1 VKSNIVRKIDS
12 PPVSDPV
19 VQPFTKDEIELILKG
34 CLKTRA
40 WRTRPNTA
48 TSRATGVRDK
58 AIIMTLLDTG
68 VRASELCGICYE
80 DINMSSN
87 SIKVSGKGPGRDGK
101 ERLVYFGRR
110 TGQAIWK
117 SLLPRI
123 DQIRPND
130 PLFVVGTDADWR
142 PLTRQ
147 HLRLLVSRIGKRVGV
162 NKAHPHRF
170 RHTFAIN
177 YLRNDGD
184 VFTVMRHTK
193 GTEYE
198 RTLGTWHQALDIL
211 MDEREGTSLPFQLF
225 ALPLNSFLD
234 RPDWDE
240 EPASVRWTVLTAQS
254 NNSPQENSLSKYLSQ
269 VPKQKAH
276 QDRIIL
282 AALLQSLRENDKIK
296 RKARRYPTPDANFFG
311 GIATIY
317 TASHGE
323 DLSEIEQAA
332 FPWASL
338 FLLKHY
344 LHLHPLLKK
353 NLAGRLSAGS
363 RGMNWNTAIILHR
376 MQTIVDIFLAYHGWR
391 SDGPLLAYTGTAPWS
406 KDDVR
411 TFRVMVKIRH
421 SAILIPKGEG
431 LRPRREEIKAVEA
444 SLAWVLKALFRYM

>member
-1 VKSNIVRKIDS
+1 MSKKLTLSQACEGMVRYKQATGKSENTISEYRNTFKKLALFFPKNPLFVSITRAQLIDFFAWLQNDYISNPAGVAPRGKRRLGAKTIRNIHTNLSALWHWGVDEGFVKSNIVRKIDPPPTS
-12 PPVSDPV
+12 PPVI
-19 VQPFTKDEIELILKG
+19 QPYTKDEIEQILKG

-40 WRTRPNTA
+40 WSTRPNTV

-130 PLFVVGTDADWR
+130 PLFVVGADEDWR

-184 VFTVMRHTK
+184 VFTLQK
-193 GTEYE
+193 L
-198 RTLGTWHQALDIL
+198 LGHSNLYNDPQKLDH
-211 MDEREGTSLPFQLF
+211 R
-225 ALPLNSFLD
+225 
-234 RPDWDE
+234 
-240 EPASVRWTVLTAQS
+240 
-254 NNSPQENSLSKYLSQ
+254 
-269 VPKQKAH
+269 
-276 QDRIIL
+276 
-282 AALLQSLRENDKIK
+282 LR
-296 RKARRYPTPDANFFG
+296 
-311 GIATIY
+311 
-317 TASHGE
+317 
-323 DLSEIEQAA
+323 
-332 FPWASL
+332 
-338 FLLKHY
+338 
-344 LHLHPLLKK
+344 
-353 NLAGRLSAGS
+353 
-363 RGMNWNTAIILHR
+363 
-376 MQTIVDIFLAYHGWR
+376 
-391 SDGPLLAYTGTAPWS
+391 
-406 KDDVR
+406 
-411 TFRVMVKIRH
+411 
-421 SAILIPKGEG
+421 
-431 LRPRREEIKAVEA
+431 
-444 SLAWVLKALFRYM
+444 